1 MLSTGRDVEVRT
13 ADGVRIVLHRI
24 GPAGGASGTPVLLA
38 SGTFTGRDFWVG
50 ARRQGFALAL
60 AESGFDT
67 WVLEPRG
74 HGASD
79 RPASWTMED
88 WIRLDAPAAVAAVL
102 RESRAPGVY
111 WVGHSAGGVVG
122 AAFSGSAAPEARRLR
137 GLVLLG
143 TPGPRLH
150 GLRRAAAR
158 VGHAAARAFPGASV
172 PGGLLG
178 LGREPEP
185 GALVRD
191 WLAWN
196 LSGAWRASDGS
207 DYLAALG
214 GVRAPILAIAGSAD
228 RLLAPP
234 AAVRDLLHRF
244 GAADR
249 ELVVAGRAMGF
260 AHDFDHP
267 GLMIGS
273 PARREIWPR
282 ILQWLHRHADGIGD
296 P

>member
-1 MLSTGRDVEVRT
+1 MLSTGRDVEVRA

-24 GPAGGASGTPVLLA
+24 GPAEGTASTPVLLA

-60 AESGFDT
+60 AEAGFDT

-79 RPASWTMED
+79 RPPSWTMDD
-88 WIRLDAPAAVAAVL
+88 WIRLDAPAAAAAVL
-102 RESRAPGVY
+102 RESGAPAFY

-122 AAFSGSAAPEARRLR
+122 AAFSGSRAPEARALR

-143 TPGPRLH
+143 APGPRLH

-158 VGHAAARAFPGASV
+158 VGHAAARSFPGASV
-172 PGGLLG
+172 PGALLG

-196 LSGAWRASDGS
+196 LSGEWRAADGS
-207 DYLAALG
+207 DYLAALA
-214 GVRAPILAIAGSAD
+214 GVRAPVLAIAGSAD

-244 GAADR
+244 GATDR
-249 ELVVAGRAMGF
+249 ELVVAGRAHGF

-282 ILQWLHRHADGIGD
+282 ILEWLHRHEDGTGD